1 VVTGVELD
9 EMDEATL
16 DARLPSVS
24 VFARVTPSHK
34 ARIVRALQRGGRVVA
49 MTGDGANDAAA
60 IRLAEAGIALGA
72 HAAPAAREAAD
83 LVVTDDRI
91 ETLVDAVLEGRAMWA
106 SVRDAV
112 SVMVGGNL
120 GEVLFT
126 VGASMLAGGSPLN
139 ARQLLLVNL
148 LTDVVPAMAIA
159 LRPPANVS
167 PAALLREGPEA
178 SLGSALNRD
187 IAWRAVVNTLGT
199 GGGWLLAFPTS
210 TRARASTV
218 ALVSLVGTHLG
229 QTFVAGGTN
238 PLVLGAGLGS
248 VVTLVACVQTPGVSQ
263 FFGCTP
269 LGPLGWVTA
278 TTAAAVATGASIVIP
293 RLFPMVE
300 SSVTDLARLAVDAGA
315 PGLDWLAPLVASSP
329 AVRG

>member
-1 VVTGVELD
+1 V
-9 EMDEATL
+9 
-16 DARLPSVS
+16 
-24 VFARVTPSHK
+24 
-34 ARIVRALQRGGRVVA
+34 IA

-72 HAAPAAREAAD
+72 HAAPAARDAAD

-126 VGASMLAGGSPLN
+126 VGASMVAGGSPLN

-148 LTDVVPAMAIA
+148 LTDVAPAMAIA

-178 SLGSALNRD
+178 SLGAVLNRD

-199 GGGWLLAFPTS
+199 GSGWLLARPTS
-210 TRARASTV
+210 TSAQASTV

-229 QTFVAGGTN
+229 QMFVAGGMN

-248 VVTLVACVQTPGVSQ
+248 VATLMACVQTPGVSQ

-269 LGPLGWVTA
+269 LGPLGWLTA
-278 TTAAAVATGASIVIP
+278 TTAAATATGASVVVP
-293 RLFPMVE
+293 RLFPHAE
-300 SSVTDLARLAVDAGA
+300 SRLTSLARRAMDAGTPA
-315 PGLDWLAPLVASSP
+315 LDWLAPLVTP
-329 AVRG
+329 APAPPA